1 MLSSLSSFSPALFKS
16 NSNYLLRL
24 FSTNAQPRIDP
35 KLKENQ
41 SKAWDKTFD
50 LMVKNVVNELEPN
63 KYDQILS
70 APEPEFEQI
79 FGGVTND
86 KFNSE
91 VFMSAMM
98 ESIAKLTSKVKIPSK
113 HINALSILLENRSED
128 EIEKAIKTVLPSME
142 N

>member
-50 LMVKNVVNELEPN
+50 LIVKVERFLGDVERFLRG
-63 KYDQILS
+63 K
-70 APEPEFEQI
+70 
-79 FGGVTND
+79 
-86 KFNSE
+86 
-91 VFMSAMM
+91 
-98 ESIAKLTSKVKIPSK
+98 SII
-113 HINALSILLENRSED
+113 D
-128 EIEKAIKTVLPSME
+128 
-142 N
+142 